1 MSSSTKDAL
10 TETPL
15 LSEKHSGIPANLLS
29 KAQKAKA
36 LIYETRTKPT
46 STRQRLPVIPQGV
59 EKSKFFQAIDE
70 LTKELGLENVNLND
84 KPLIDG
90 WYMEHPNTHD
100 MMAILDDE
108 ELVASAVVYPGTTAE
123 VQKIVLWANDY
134 RIPIFPIS
142 MGRNLGYGGAAPRV
156 RGSVVIDL
164 GKRMN
169 RVLDINPDD
178 YTCLV
183 EPGVSFYALYETIQ
197 AKGYKHMWIDVPD
210 LGGGSVVGNTLD
222 RGVGYTPYGDHW
234 ACHSGLEVVLPTGE
248 VIRTGMGALPGN
260 NTWQAFPY
268 GFGPYSDG
276 IFSQSNL
283 GIVTKMGMT
292 LMPNPGGHE
301 GFVYTFQ
308 KEEDLAP
315 LIEIIRPLR
324 IGNILEN
331 VAQVRHVIQTLAV
344 KGKPRSNYYT
354 GEGPIPEHI
363 VHEQAKN
370 MPMGDC
376 KWVYYGMSYGP
387 KDIRKYKLDIID
399 KEFKKIPGA
408 RRIDPATLPK
418 DEYFWSR
425 DNIAA
430 GVPDLEELLWV
441 NWVPNG
447 SHIAFS
453 PVSPIRGT
461 DAMKLF
467 QLGKRLHH
475 KFGIDF
481 FPAFCVGLREMH
493 LIVEI
498 VFDKTDPKAR
508 KAADDCLREMID
520 DAAKEG
526 YGEYRTHLVLMDQ
539 VASTYSWNDN
549 ALMKF
554 NERLKDALDPNG
566 ILAPGKSGIWPA
578 RYRGRGWEMTK
589 SNGQGSEGNGVAP
602 SSATKL

>member
-1 MSSSTKDAL
+1 MSSKESRSPV
-10 TETPL
+10 PL
-15 LSEKHSGIPANLLS
+15 LSEKHSGIPENLLD
-29 KAQKAKA
+29 KAQNAKA
-36 LIYETRTKPT
+36 LIYETRTKPS
-46 STRQRLPVIPQGV
+46 STRQRLPVIPQGI
-59 EKSKFFQAIDE
+59 EKTRFIHALDE
-70 LTKELGLENVNLND
+70 LGQSLGNENVEVND
-84 KPLIDG
+84 KPLVDG

-100 MMAILDDE
+100 MMPILDDE
-108 ELVASAVVYPGTTAE
+108 ELVASAVVYPSSTQE
-123 VQKIVLWANDY
+123 VQNIVLWANKY

-169 RVLDINPDD
+169 KILDINPDD

-197 AKGYKHMWIDVPD
+197 AKGYKHMWIDTPD

-234 ACHSGLEVVLPTGE
+234 ACHAGLEVVLPTGE
-248 VIRTGMGALPGN
+248 VIRTGMGSLPGN
-260 NTWQAFPY
+260 NTWQTFPY

-276 IFSQSNL
+276 IFSQSNF

-292 LMPNPGGHE
+292 LMPNPGGYE
-301 GFVYTFQ
+301 SFMYAFE
-308 KEEDLAP
+308 KESDLAA
-315 LIEIIRPLR
+315 LIDIIRPLR

-331 VAQVRHVIQTLAV
+331 VAQVRHAIQSLAV
-344 KGKPRSNYYT
+344 KGKPRTTYFT
-354 GEGPIPEHI
+354 GDGPMPEDI
-363 VHEQAKN
+363 VSDYMKKTPIGE
-370 MPMGDC
+370 C
-376 KWVYYGMSYGP
+376 KWLYYGMSYGP
-387 KDIRKYKLDIID
+387 EHIRQYKLDIID

-408 RRIDPATLPK
+408 RRIDSSTLPD

-425 DNIAA
+425 DRIAA
-430 GVPDLEELLWV
+430 GVPDLVELLWV

-447 SHIAFS
+447 SHVAFS

-467 QLGKRLHH
+467 EMGKHLHH

-498 VFDKTDPKAR
+498 VFDKNDPNKR
-508 KAADDCLREMID
+508 KAANDCLREMID
-520 DAAKEG
+520 EAAREG

-539 VASTYSWNDN
+539 VANTYNWNDN

-554 NERLKDALDPNG
+554 NEKLKDALDPNG

-578 RYRGRGWEMTK
+578 RYRGRGWELTK
-589 SNGQGSEGNGVAP
+589 TSGNGSEGNGVAP
-602 SSATKL
+602 SMTLKL